1 MDEHCVFC
9 AIITKDEQ
17 ASIVFEND
25 FSISF
30 MDRYPLNRGHLLVIP
45 KQHYQYLTD
54 MENNDVAQLFEIV
67 NILTKHVWKIV
78 NADGLNISQSN
89 GLAASQD
96 IFLVHIHI
104 IPRFINDTDN
114 DSWPSRKIT
123 TEQELDNLAS
133 QIKSS
138 LN

>member
-9 AIITKDEQ
+9 AIINKDEQ

-67 NILTKHVWKIV
+67 NMLSKHVWKIV

-96 IFLVHIHI
+96 IFHVHIHI

>member
-67 NILTKHVWKIV
+67 NILSKHVWKIV

-96 IFLVHIHI
+96 IFHVHIHI

-114 DSWPSRKIT
+114 DSWPSRKTT
-123 TEQELDNLAS
+123 TEQELENLAS
-133 QIKSS
+133 QIRSS

>member
-1 MDEHCVFC
+1 MDQHCVFC
-9 AIITKDEQ
+9 AIINKDEQ

-67 NILTKHVWKIV
+67 NILSKHVWKIV

-96 IFLVHIHI
+96 IFHVHIHI

-114 DSWPSRKIT
+114 DSWPSRKTT
-123 TEQELDNLAS
+123 TEQELENLAS
-133 QIKSS
+133 QIRSS

>member
-67 NILTKHVWKIV
+67 NMLSKHVWKTV

-96 IFLVHIHI
+96 IFHVHIHV

-114 DSWPSRKIT
+114 DLWPSRKIT

>member
-67 NILTKHVWKIV
+67 NMLSKHVWKIV

-96 IFLVHIHI
+96 IFHVHIHI

-114 DSWPSRKIT
+114 DSWPSRKTT

>member
-67 NILTKHVWKIV
+67 NMLSKHVWKTV

-96 IFLVHIHI
+96 IFHVHIHV

>member
-67 NILTKHVWKIV
+67 NMLSKHVWKIV

-96 IFLVHIHI
+96 IFHVHIHV

-138 LN
+138 LT

>member
-9 AIITKDEQ
+9 AIINKDEQ

-67 NILTKHVWKIV
+67 NILSKHVWKIV

-96 IFLVHIHI
+96 IFHVHIHV

-114 DSWPSRKIT
+114 DLWPSRKIT

>member
-67 NILTKHVWKIV
+67 NMLSKHVWKIV

-96 IFLVHIHI
+96 IFHVHIHI

>member
-1 MDEHCVFC
+1 MDQHCVFC
-9 AIITKDEQ
+9 AIINKDEQ

-25 FSISF
+25 FLISF
-30 MDRYPLNRGHLLVIP
+30 MDRYLLNRGHLLVIP

-67 NILTKHVWKIV
+67 NILSKHVWKIV

-96 IFLVHIHI
+96 IFHVHIHI

>member
-54 MENNDVAQLFEIV
+54 MENKDVAQLFEIV
-67 NILTKHVWKIV
+67 NMLSKHVWKTV
-78 NADGLNISQSN
+78 NADGLNITQSN

-96 IFLVHIHI
+96 IFHVHIHV

-114 DSWPSRKIT
+114 DLWPSRKIT

>member
-9 AIITKDEQ
+9 AIINKDEQ

-25 FSISF
+25 FLISF
-30 MDRYPLNRGHLLVIP
+30 MDIYPLNRGHLLVIP

-67 NILTKHVWKIV
+67 NILSKHVWKIV

-96 IFLVHIHI
+96 IFHVHIHI

>member
-96 IFLVHIHI
+96 IFHVHIHI

>member
-9 AIITKDEQ
+9 AIINKDEQ

-67 NILTKHVWKIV
+67 NILSKHVWKIV

-96 IFLVHIHI
+96 IFHVHIHI

>member
-9 AIITKDEQ
+9 AIINKDEQ

-25 FSISF
+25 FLISF

-67 NILTKHVWKIV
+67 NMLSKHVWKIV

-89 GLAASQD
+89 RLAASQD
-96 IFLVHIHI
+96 IFHVHIHI

-114 DSWPSRKIT
+114 DSWPSRKTT
-123 TEQELDNLAS
+123 TEQELENLAS
-133 QIKSS
+133 QIRSS

>member
-67 NILTKHVWKIV
+67 NMLSKHVWKIV

-96 IFLVHIHI
+96 IFHVHIHI

-114 DSWPSRKIT
+114 DSWPSRKTT
-123 TEQELDNLAS
+123 TEQELENLAS
-133 QIKSS
+133 QIRSS

>member
-1 MDEHCVFC
+1 
-9 AIITKDEQ
+9 
-17 ASIVFEND
+17 
-25 FSISF
+25 
-30 MDRYPLNRGHLLVIP
+30 MDRYPLNRGHLLVVP

-67 NILTKHVWKIV
+67 NMLSKHVWKTV

-96 IFLVHIHI
+96 IFHVHIHV

-123 TEQELDNLAS
+123 TEHELDNLAS

-138 LN
+138 LNFWKS

>member
-67 NILTKHVWKIV
+67 NMLSKHVWKTV

-96 IFLVHIHI
+96 IFHVHIHI

-114 DSWPSRKIT
+114 DSWPSRKTT
-123 TEQELDNLAS
+123 TEQELENLAS
-133 QIKSS
+133 QIRSS

>member
-67 NILTKHVWKIV
+67 NILSKHVWKIV

-96 IFLVHIHI
+96 IFHVHIHI

>member
-1 MDEHCVFC
+1 M
-9 AIITKDEQ
+9 
-17 ASIVFEND
+17 FEND

-67 NILTKHVWKIV
+67 NILSKHVWKIV

-96 IFLVHIHI
+96 IFHVHIHI

-114 DSWPSRKIT
+114 DSWPSRKTT
-123 TEQELDNLAS
+123 TEQELENLAS
-133 QIKSS
+133 QIRSS